1 MNHPMYVT
9 VMPIYIIPYSLFFCF
24 HTYNLQSFNYNFSIN
39 QVTEGVA
46 LNTACRTEV
55 DKSVAAPTSDE
66 PNVVH
71 ENSSKT
77 LQHCHLTK
85 HSKDI
90 DSRDGAHPDNS
101 LSLKAVK
108 SVTEPHSATKK
119 KGKRSSSL
127 MNPEEKSEI
136 EPYPAPKKRGRKPN
150 SLMNPEEGYEN
161 YWMHSGKKSPK
172 SAGNKKS
179 HGKGS
184 NSLPTEDRLCGKVTL
199 SSTLPS
205 TLQTVTEPPSSQ
217 PETEGDIGS
226 ASSFLHN
233 SHRDEFQSR
242 RGRPKKQVAV
252 AHQEANPTSLSAA
265 KGDISI
271 AQAEEKTLQSIDINL
286 NMESKETSAL
296 KEKSRGRPRKFRAK
310 TNDETVI
317 ASVHVGTEKVSAV
330 PCDSEEKPQE
340 QSALNLGTG
349 NINDQSAVK
358 KVGTG
363 NVSEA
368 KQRGHPRKL
377 AAKIN
382 QETILA
388 SEHAVVTEKESPVPC
403 DPEEKPQQES
413 ALQHATRSMNDQSA
427 IKRIKKRRRDD
438 TSSKDSTEGSRSKV
452 LD

>member
-1 MNHPMYVT
+1 M
-9 VMPIYIIPYSLFFCF
+9 
-24 HTYNLQSFNYNFSIN
+24 
-39 QVTEGVA
+39 TEGVA
-46 LNTACRTEV
+46 LNAACRTEV
-55 DKSVAAPTSDE
+55 DKSVAAPSSDE

-71 ENSSKT
+71 EIFSKT

-108 SVTEPHSATKK
+108 SATEPHSATKK
-119 KGKRSSSL
+119 KGKRPSSL
-127 MNPEEKSEI
+127 MNPEEKSEN

-172 SAGNKKS
+172 SAGNRKS

-184 NSLPTEDRLCGKVTL
+184 NSLPTEDRLCGKV
-199 SSTLPS
+199 TLPS

-226 ASSFLHN
+226 ASSFLQN
-233 SHRDEFQSR
+233 SHRDGTQSR
-242 RGRPKKQVAV
+242 KGRPKKQVAV

-286 NMESKETSAL
+286 KMESKETSAL
-296 KEKSRGRPRKFRAK
+296 KDKSRGRPRKLRAK
-310 TNDETVI
+310 TNDETII

-368 KQRGHPRKL
+368 KHRGRPRKL

-388 SEHAVVTEKESPVPC
+388 SEHAVVIEKESPVPC
-403 DPEEKPQQES
+403 DPKEKPQQES
-413 ALQHATRSMNDQSA
+413 ALQHATRRMNDQSA
-427 IKRIKKRRRDD
+427 IKRIKKRRQDD
-438 TSSKDSTEGSRSKV
+438 TSKDSTEVSRSKV